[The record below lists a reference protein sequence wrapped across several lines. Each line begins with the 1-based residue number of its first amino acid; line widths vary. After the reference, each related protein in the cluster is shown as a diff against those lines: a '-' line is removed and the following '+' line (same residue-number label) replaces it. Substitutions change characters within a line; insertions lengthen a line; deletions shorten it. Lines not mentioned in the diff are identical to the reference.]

1 MVSPKIARRPELMK
15 PEPLTAGRAR
25 EIAGLCSLSR
35 ADLVER
41 WIELHGTPP
50 ITTMTEGLLAR
61 GIAYEIQVRQVGG
74 LTPAEKKA
82 LGALARERANPSPGT
97 LKAGTRL
104 YRSWRGVTQEILVL
118 EGGFS
123 WRGKSYTSLSEVARA
138 ITGTRWS
145 GPRFFG
151 LQA

>member
-1 MVSPKIARRPELMK
+1 MK
-15 PEPLTAGRAR
+15 PEPLTAGCTR
-25 EIAGLCSLSR
+25 EIAGLCGLSR

-41 WIELHGTPP
+41 WVELHGSPP
-50 ITTMTEGLLAR
+50 LKTMTEGLLAR
-61 GIAYEIQVRQVGG
+61 GIAYEMQVRQVGG

-82 LGALARERANPSPGT
+82 LGALAQGRSNPSPGT

-118 EGGFS
+118 EGGYS
-123 WRGKSYTSLSEVARA
+123 WRDKNYASLSQVARA

>member
-1 MVSPKIARRPELMK
+1 MK
-15 PEPLTAGRAR
+15 PERLNAGYAR
-25 EIAGLCSLSR
+25 EMAGLCGLSR

-41 WIELHGTPP
+41 WVGLHGSPP
-50 ITTMTEGLLAR
+50 IKTMTEGLLAR
-61 GIAYEIQVRQVGG
+61 GIAYELQVRQLGG
-74 LTPAEKKA
+74 LTPAERKA
-82 LGALARERANPSPGT
+82 LGALAQGRSNPSPGA
-97 LKAGTRL
+97 LKTGTRL

-118 EGGFS
+118 EGGYS
-123 WRGKSYTSLSEVARA
+123 WQGKSYTSLSEVARA

>member
-1 MVSPKIARRPELMK
+1 MNSEL
-15 PEPLTAGRAR
+15 LTAGRAR

-41 WIELHGTPP
+41 WVGLHGSPP
-50 ITTMTEGLLAR
+50 LQTMTEALLTR
-61 GIAYEIQVRQVGG
+61 GIAYEIQIRQLGG
-74 LTPAEKKA
+74 LTPAERKA
-82 LGALARERANPSPGT
+82 LGALARGRTNPRPGA
-97 LKAGTRL
+97 LMVGTRL

-118 EGGFS
+118 ESGFS
-123 WRGKSYTSLSEVARA
+123 WQGMNFASLSQVARA

>member
-1 MVSPKIARRPELMK
+1 MK
-15 PEPLTAGRAR
+15 PEPLNAGCAR
-25 EIAGLCSLSR
+25 EIAGLCDLSR
-35 ADLVER
+35 ADLVEL
-41 WIELHGTPP
+41 WVELHGSPP
-50 ITTMTEGLLAR
+50 IKTMTEGLLAR
-61 GIAYEIQVRQVGG
+61 GIAYEMQVRQIGG
-74 LTPAEKKA
+74 LTPAERKA
-82 LGALARERANPSPGT
+82 LGAFAQGRSNPSPGA

-118 EGGFS
+118 EGDYG
-123 WRGKSYTSLSEVARA
+123 WQGKSYASLSGVARA

>member
-1 MVSPKIARRPELMK
+1 MK
-15 PEPLTAGRAR
+15 PKPLNAGCAR
-25 EIAGLCSLSR
+25 EIAGLCGLSR
-35 ADLVER
+35 ADLIER
-41 WIELHGTPP
+41 WVGLHGSLP
-50 ITTMTEGLLAR
+50 IKTMTEDLLVR
-61 GIAYEIQVRQVGG
+61 GIAYELQVRQIGG

-82 LGALARERANPSPGT
+82 LGALAQGRTNPSPGA

-104 YRSWRGVTQEILVL
+104 YRAWRGVTQEVLVL
-118 EGGFS
+118 EDGYG
-123 WRGKSYTSLSEVARA
+123 WRGKSYASLSEVARA

>member
-1 MVSPKIARRPELMK
+1 MK

-25 EIAGLCSLSR
+25 EIAGLCGLSR

-41 WIELHGTPP
+41 WIGLHESPP
-50 ITTMTEGLLAR
+50 IKTMTQDLLAR
-61 GIAYEIQVRQVGG
+61 GIAYELQVRQLGG
-74 LTPAEKKA
+74 LTPAERKA
-82 LGALARERANPSPGT
+82 LGALAQGRSSPSPGA
-97 LKAGTRL
+97 LKPGTRL
-104 YRSWRGVTQEILVL
+104 YRSWRGVTQEVLVL
-118 EGGFS
+118 EGGYS
-123 WRGKSYTSLSEVARA
+123 WRGKTYASLSEVARA

>member
-1 MVSPKIARRPELMK
+1 MK
-15 PEPLTAGRAR
+15 PEPLSAGCAR

-41 WIELHGTPP
+41 WVGLHRSPP
-50 ITTMTEGLLAR
+50 IETMTEGLLAR
-61 GIAYEIQVRQVGG
+61 GIAYEMQVRQLGG
-74 LTPAEKKA
+74 LTPAERKA
-82 LGALARERANPSPGT
+82 LGALAQGRTNPSPGA
-97 LKAGTRL
+97 LMAGTRL
-104 YRSWRGVTQEILVL
+104 YRSWQGVTQEILVL
-118 EGGFS
+118 EGGYS
-123 WRGKSYTSLSEVARA
+123 WRGKSYASLSEVARA

>member
-1 MVSPKIARRPELMK
+1 MI
-15 PEPLTAGRAR
+15 PEPLTAGCAR
-25 EIAGLCSLSR
+25 EVAGLRGLSR
-35 ADLVER
+35 GDLVER
-41 WIELHGTPP
+41 WVELHGAPHLQ
-50 ITTMTEGLLAR
+50 TMTEGLLAR
-61 GIAYEIQVRQVGG
+61 GIAYELQVRQIGG

-82 LGALARERANPSPGT
+82 LGALAQGRSNPSPGT

-104 YRSWRGVTQEILVL
+104 YRSWRGVTQEVLVL
-118 EGGFS
+118 EGEFS
-123 WRGKSYTSLSEVARA
+123 WRGTCYASLSEVARA

>member
-1 MVSPKIARRPELMK
+1 MTPEK
-15 PEPLTAGRAR
+15 LTTDCAR
-25 EIAGLCSLSR
+25 EIAGLCGLSR

-41 WIELHGTPP
+41 WVGFHGSRPIE
-50 ITTMTEGLLAR
+50 TMTEGLLAR
-61 GIAYEIQVRQVGG
+61 GIAYEMQVRQIGG
-74 LTPAEKKA
+74 LTPAEKKT
-82 LGALARERANPSPGT
+82 LGTLAQGRSNPNPGL

-118 EGGFS
+118 EGGYS
-123 WRGKSYTSLSEVARA
+123 WRGKSYASLSEVARA

>member
-1 MVSPKIARRPELMK
+1 
-15 PEPLTAGRAR
+15 
-25 EIAGLCSLSR
+25 
-35 ADLVER
+35 
-41 WIELHGTPP
+41 
-50 ITTMTEGLLAR
+50 MTEGLLAR
-61 GIAYEIQVRQVGG
+61 GIAYELQVRQIGG
-74 LTPAEKKA
+74 LSPAERKA
-82 LGALARERANPSPGT
+82 LGALAQGRSNPNPGL

>member
-1 MVSPKIARRPELMK
+1 MRS
-15 PEPLTAGRAR
+15 EPLTTDCAR

-35 ADLVER
+35 ADLIER
-41 WIELHGTPP
+41 WVGLHGSPP
-50 ITTMTEGLLAR
+50 LKTMTEGLLAW
-61 GIAYEIQVRQVGG
+61 GIAYEIQIRQLGG
-74 LTPAEKKA
+74 LTPPERKA
-82 LGALARERANPSPGT
+82 LGALAQGRSSPSPEL

-118 EGGFS
+118 EGGYS
-123 WRGKSYTSLSEVARA
+123 WRDKNYASLSEVARA

>member
-1 MVSPKIARRPELMK
+1 MK
-15 PEPLTAGRAR
+15 PESLNAGCAR
-25 EIAGLCSLSR
+25 EIAGLCGLSR

-41 WIELHGTPP
+41 WVGLHGSPP
-50 ITTMTEGLLAR
+50 IETMTKGLLAR
-61 GIAYEIQVRQVGG
+61 GIAYEMQVRQVGG

-82 LGALARERANPSPGT
+82 FGALAQGRTNPSPGA
-97 LKAGTRL
+97 LMAGTRL
-104 YRSWRGVTQEILVL
+104 YRSWQGVTHEVLVMDS
-118 EGGFS
+118 GYS
-123 WRGKSYTSLSEVARA
+123 WRDKSYASLSEVARA

>member
-1 MVSPKIARRPELMK
+1 MK
-15 PEPLTAGRAR
+15 PEPLTAACAR
-25 EIAGLCSLSR
+25 GIAGLCDLSR

-41 WIELHGTPP
+41 WVGLHGSPP
-50 ITTMTEGLLAR
+50 IKTMTEGLLAR
-61 GIAYEIQVRQVGG
+61 GIAYEIQVRQLGG
-74 LTPAEKKA
+74 LTPAERKA
-82 LGALARERANPSPGT
+82 LGALARGRSNPSPGA

-118 EGGFS
+118 ESGVS
-123 WRGKSYTSLSEVARA
+123 WRDKNYASLSEVARA

>member
-1 MVSPKIARRPELMK
+1 MK
-15 PEPLTAGRAR
+15 PEPLKAGYAR
-25 EIAGLCSLSR
+25 EIAGLCGLPR

-41 WIELHGTPP
+41 WVEFHGSAPP
-50 ITTMTEGLLAR
+50 KTLPKDLLVR
-61 GIAYEIQVRQVGG
+61 GIAYEMQVRQIGG
-74 LTPAEKKA
+74 LTPAERKA
-82 LGALARERANPSPGT
+82 LGALAQGRTNPSPGA

-118 EGGFS
+118 EGGYS
-123 WRGKSYTSLSEVARA
+123 WRGMNYASLSEVARA

>member
-1 MVSPKIARRPELMK
+1 MTPEK
-15 PEPLTAGRAR
+15 LTTDCAR
-25 EIAGLCSLSR
+25 EIAGLSALSR

-41 WIELHGTPP
+41 WVGLHGSPP
-50 ITTMTEGLLAR
+50 IETMTEGLLAR
-61 GIAYEIQVRQVGG
+61 GIAYEMQVRQIGG
-74 LTPAEKKA
+74 LTPAERKA
-82 LGALARERANPSPGT
+82 LGALAQGRSNPNPGA

-118 EGGFS
+118 EGGYS
-123 WRGKSYTSLSEVARA
+123 WQGKSYASLSEVARA

-151 LQA
+151 VKA